1 MNVVECDREIL
12 QKRLVR
18 GLAMGESAAS
28 ARHYQQRRYRETDA
42 HSHCTFLRNRRQA
55 LPEERSSPDS
65 CLSLR
70 RERSLGTKPFP
81 TQGAES
87 EVDVATALTRARQ
100 ARLPSPWTGRGNGP
114 GIKKSQTRRMT
125 AKVFT
130 GHDTSG
136 LRPSWCGGV
145 SACRSLASC
154 ATATALLSSNRR
166 YPAEPM

>member
-1 MNVVECDREIL
+1 MC
-12 QKRLVR
+12 
-18 GLAMGESAAS
+18 ESAAG

-55 LPEERSSPDS
+55 LPEKRYSPDS
-65 CLSLR
+65 YLSPR
-70 RERSLGTKPFP
+70 RERSLGTKPFL

-100 ARLPSPWTGRGNGP
+100 ARLPSPCPEAVDFLCFPQKPCTPMLNFFARSGPEIEEIDSLWTRRGIGNGP

-136 LRPSWCGGV
+136 LPPS
-145 SACRSLASC
+145 
-154 ATATALLSSNRR
+154 
-166 YPAEPM
+166 